1 MKVFVYFNLHKRL
14 FSVKS
19 LEGASKGKVIGYSHS
34 IVLDHTQFK
43 ISEAGRQRVIRERK
57 KNVHAG
63 VTGTLID
70 VGTIGKMFKGDIIT
84 YNPYENSTFVK
95 KFTNN
100 PVYKGKLTALE
111 VFDKIPRIVN
121 MEYENENGT

>member
-19 LEGASKGKVIGYSHS
+19 LEGASKGKVIGHSNS
-34 IVLDHTQFK
+34 IVLGHTQFK

-70 VGTIGKMFKGDIIT
+70 VGTIGEMFKGDVIT
-84 YNPYENSTFVK
+84 YNPYKNSTFVK

-121 MEYENENGT
+121 MEYEDENGT

>member
-19 LEGASKGKVIGYSHS
+19 IEGASKGKVIGYSYS
-34 IVLDHTQFK
+34 IVLGHTQFK
-43 ISEAGRQRVIRERK
+43 VSEAGRQRVIRERK

-70 VGTIGKMFKGDIIT
+70 VGTIGEMFKGDIVT
-84 YNPYENSTFVK
+84 YNPYRNSTFVK

-111 VFDKIPRIVN
+111 ILDKIPRIVN
-121 MEYENENGT
+121 MEYEDENGT